1 MTDDRSLDE
10 LPDQVFVAL
19 GRRGMEGILLKECA
33 YCDGIELSLTDVNTD
48 PPEIAGKGVEE
59 VIADWNVKCDKCN
72 RAFTI
77 RCKVRYHDNEK
88 MDTMVNIIEDT
99 GKDLGWLGSY

>member
-1 MTDDRSLDE
+1 MTEERSLDE

-33 YCDGIELSLTDVNTD
+33 YCDGIELTLVDVHSD
-48 PPEIAGKGVEE
+48 PSEISGNGTEEIVE
-59 VIADWNVKCDKCN
+59 DWNVKCDACG
-72 RAFTI
+72 RHFTI
-77 RCKVRYHDNEK
+77 RCKVRYHDSEK
-88 MDTMVNIIEDT
+88 MDTMVNIIEDS